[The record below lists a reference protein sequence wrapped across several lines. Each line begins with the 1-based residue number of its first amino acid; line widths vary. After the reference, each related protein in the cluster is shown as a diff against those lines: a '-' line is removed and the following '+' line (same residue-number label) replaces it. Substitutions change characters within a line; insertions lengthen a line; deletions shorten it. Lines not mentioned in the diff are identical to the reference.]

1 MTQTLFAPLLTMTAL
16 SREFLFEAM
25 DAIAHSPAIGFQFC
39 FPRPAASDT
48 SSETGKSRILADN
61 QARQHVLQ
69 LRQLDLN
76 LALARLR
83 ALRKNIEDQLRTIDY
98 FQVRGVGNRSHL
110 CRLQLPVE
118 NQCVSADLH
127 GANKQFVQLSF

>member
-1 MTQTLFAPLLTMTAL
+1 MR
-16 SREFLFEAM
+16 SRTRRRSVSSFV
-25 DAIAHSPAIGFQFC
+25 SPARGL
-39 FPRPAASDT
+39 RYLRRD
-48 SSETGKSRILADN
+48 GKSRILADN
-61 QARQHVLQ
+61 QSRQHVLQ

-110 CRLQLPVE
+110 RRLQLPIE

-127 GANKQFVQLSF
+127 GANKQFVQLPFTHHGSRIDSGASLNDFVNDCHARR